1 MTSKKVAIIG
11 GGLAG
16 CLTAL
21 ALAQKGIHSEVFERN
36 NRELFEASYF
46 NEGKVHI
53 GFLYAHDFSRE
64 TSKLM
69 VSGAVTFRT
78 IVAELTGFDT
88 AEALSTPFLYAVHR
102 NSLVSATDFEN
113 HLLQCSDEF
122 STHMKNDFTS
132 AGYVDGSRK
141 VQHQRLDVSLWSNDL
156 DPEVFSAVF
165 QTDELGV
172 DPRKLASAVSRAIRE
187 NDKVTLHLGARVHKV
202 TPSSLERWSLVDSEE
217 LRLGSGDFDLV
228 VNSSW
233 SDLLRIDNN
242 VGISLPADW
251 SYRYK
256 LGNRVLRPV
265 SPEDVNSVTVVLGA
279 FGDIVNYGEDGGV
292 FVSWYPS
299 GRLLMTD
306 EIDLPDWNGENFRA
320 RREASFELSKTSWES
335 MSSKLRALNIDSSQ
349 VDTRG
354 GMILATGRLDVDD
367 PMSPLHS
374 RIQVGLNQRG
384 SYISINTGKYT
395 LAPLMAVRA
404 ADAAAAVLSAE

>member
-374 RIQVGLNQRG
+374 RVQVGLNQRG

>member
-1 MTSKKVAIIG
+1 MTPKKVAIIG

-21 ALAQKGIHSEVFERN
+21 ALARRGIPSEIFERN

-46 NEGKVHI
+46 NEGKVHL
-53 GFLYAHDFSRE
+53 GFLYAHDFSRK

-69 VSGAVTFRT
+69 GSGAATFRT
-78 IVAELTGFDT
+78 IISELTGFDT

-102 NSLVSATDFEN
+102 DSLVSATDFEN
-113 HLLQCSDEF
+113 HLVQCSDEF
-122 STHMKNDFTS
+122 SVHLKGDFTF

-141 VQHQRLDVSLWSNDL
+141 VQHRRLDVSQWRNDL
-156 DPEVFSAVF
+156 DPELFSAVF
-165 QTDELGV
+165 ETDELGV
-172 DPRKLASAVSRAIRE
+172 DPRKLASAVSRAVRE
-187 NDKVTLHLGARVHKV
+187 NDKLRLRLDVRVEKV
-202 TPSSLERWSLVDSEE
+202 TPSSLGRWSLEDTEE
-217 LRLGSGDFDLV
+217 RRLGDSDFDLV

-233 SDLLRIDNN
+233 SDLLRIDKN
-242 VGISLPADW
+242 VGISPPTDW
-251 SYRYK
+251 TYRYK
-256 LGNRVLRPV
+256 LGNRVRRPV
-265 SPEDVNSVTVVLGA
+265 GPDDVSSVTVVLGA
-279 FGDIVNYGEDGGV
+279 FGDIVNYGHDGGV

-306 EIDLPDWNGENFRA
+306 EIDLPDWNGQDFQA
-320 RREASFELSKTSWES
+320 QREASFELSRTAWES
-335 MSSKLRALNIDSSQ
+335 MSAKVRALEIDSSH
-349 VDTRG
+349 VDARG

-374 RIQVGLNQRG
+374 RVQVGLNQRG

-404 ADAAAAVLSAE
+404 ADAAAAALEAD

>member
-1 MTSKKVAIIG
+1 MLKKVAIIG

-21 ALAQKGIHSEVFERN
+21 ALARTGIHSEIFERN
-36 NRELFEASYF
+36 DRELFEASYF
-46 NEGKVHI
+46 NEGKVHL

-78 IVAELTGFDT
+78 VIAELTGFDT

-102 NSLVSATDFEN
+102 DSLVSVTAFES
-113 HLLQCSDEF
+113 HLRQCADEF
-122 STHMKNDFTS
+122 LSSLEDDFTS
-132 AGYVDGSRK
+132 AGYVDGSRR
-141 VQHQRLDVSLWSNDL
+141 VEHQRLDSSLWNTDL

-165 QTDELGV
+165 QTNELGV
-172 DPRKLASAVSRAIRE
+172 DPRQLAAAVSRAVRE
-187 NDKVTLHLGARVHKV
+187 NKMITLHLGARVHKV
-202 TPSSLERWSLVDSEE
+202 APSSLERWTLIDSEE
-217 LRLGSGDFDLV
+217 IHLGNGPFDAV

-242 VGISLPADW
+242 VGIALPADW

-256 LGNRVLRPV
+256 LGNRVLKPI
-265 SPEDVNSVTVVLGA
+265 SPGEVKSVTVVLGA
-279 FGDIVNYGEDGGV
+279 FGDLVNYGHDGGL
-292 FVSWYPS
+292 FLSWYPS

-306 EIDLPDWNGENFRA
+306 EIDLPDWNGGEFRA
-320 RREASFELSKTSWES
+320 QREASFELSKASWES
-335 MSSKLRALNIDSSQ
+335 MSVRLRALHIDSSQ

-367 PMSPLHS
+367 PESPLHS
-374 RIQVGLNQRG
+374 RIQVGLHQRG
-384 SYISINTGKYT
+384 SYISMNTGKYT
-395 LAPLMAVRA
+395 LAPLMAMRA
-404 ADAAAAVLSAE
+404 ADAVAAVLAGV

>member
-1 MTSKKVAIIG
+1 MSKKVAIIG

-21 ALAQKGIHSEVFERN
+21 ALARKGIHSEIFERN
-36 NRELFEASYF
+36 DREIFEASYF

-64 TSKLM
+64 TSRLM

-78 IVAELTGFDT
+78 IIAELTGFDT

-122 STHMKNDFTS
+122 SSHMTNDFTS
-132 AGYVDGSRK
+132 AGYVDGSRR
-141 VQHQRLDVSLWSNDL
+141 VEHQRLDVSLWDDDL
-156 DPEVFSAVF
+156 DSDVFTAVF

-172 DPRKLASAVSRAIRE
+172 DPRKLASAVSRAVHE
-187 NDKVTLHLGARVHKV
+187 NDRVTMHLGARVHKV
-202 TPSSLERWSLVDSEE
+202 TPSSLERWSLVDYEE
-217 LRLGSGDFDLV
+217 LRLGNDDFDLV

-242 VGISLPADW
+242 AGIPLPADW

-265 SPEDVNSVTVVLGA
+265 SADDVNSVTVVLGA
-279 FGDIVNYGEDGGV
+279 FGDIVNYGQDGGV

-299 GRLLMTD
+299 GRLIMTD
-306 EIDLPDWNGENFRA
+306 EIDLPDWNGENFRV

-335 MSSKLRALNIDSSQ
+335 MSAKLRALNIDSSQ

-374 RIQVGLNQRG
+374 RVQVGLNQHG

-395 LAPLMAVRA
+395 LAPLMAIRA
-404 ADAAAAVLSAE
+404 ADAAVSVLSAK